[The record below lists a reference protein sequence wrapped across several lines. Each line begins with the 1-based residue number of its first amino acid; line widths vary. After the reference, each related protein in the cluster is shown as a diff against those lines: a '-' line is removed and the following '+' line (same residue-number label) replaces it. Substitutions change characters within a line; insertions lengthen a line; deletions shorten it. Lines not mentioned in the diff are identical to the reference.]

1 MKAFH
6 TSVFIMAIFTT
17 VFAVKEH
24 PISVSDTG
32 EGTACD
38 TDMEVANTCLACSR
52 INQDIAVRIT
62 DCCTESKAYTV
73 CQICTKDPSGCLE
86 DARSISSDEYIDDG
100 SSEETEVD
108 KRYGR
113 MFMGGWSY
121 PGRQDKRYGKM
132 FVGGGYPGR
141 SFLFGK
147 RMNKR
152 FGRVFSNGYGYP
164 YRSPSTKF
172 GKRFGRLFTSQTGGN
187 KRYGSLFL
195 GKSRW

>member
-6 TSVFIMAIFTT
+6 TSVLIMTVFTT
-17 VFAVKEH
+17 IFAVKEH

-52 INQDIAVRIT
+52 INRDIAVRIT
-62 DCCTESKAYTV
+62 DCCTEPKAYTV

-141 SFLFGK
+141 SFLFGN

-164 YRSPSTKF
+164 YRSSTKF